1 MTTQNRRPT
10 IGEAIADEVRKDQGE
25 TPTFPFSEREVE
37 GREGLME
44 AIGGTPQSDPSETEN
59 EADIAL
65 AGARVAHE
73 KQSNDNAE
81 AQKPDPKEA
90 ERNTEAA
97 GISAAAIAVMVQGIP
112 H

>member
-1 MTTQNRRPT
+1 
-10 IGEAIADEVRKDQGE
+10 
-25 TPTFPFSEREVE
+25 
-37 GREGLME
+37 ME

-97 GISAAAIAVMVQGIP
+97 GISAAAIAVMVPGYSSPIRRLRCRHP
-112 H
+112 PVITGFVEVENSLGKARRLTEPGSLTLSL